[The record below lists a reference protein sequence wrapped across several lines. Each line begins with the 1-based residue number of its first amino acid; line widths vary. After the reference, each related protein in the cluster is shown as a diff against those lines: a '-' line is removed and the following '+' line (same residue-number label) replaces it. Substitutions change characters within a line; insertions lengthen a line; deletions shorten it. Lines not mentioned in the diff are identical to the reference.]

1 MLQTIVGMIRLL
13 NRVIS
18 EGMRRQVTQVALA
31 LAVTALLACR
41 DTEPPPASRPT
52 EQTIKVAV
60 IGGMVETGFWQAL
73 AERYQAA
80 SSNRIEVVASGP
92 KSIVVDAFRRGGI
105 DLITVHACDAMI
117 NLVADGIARDPQPW
131 ARNDLV
137 IVGPTADPAGIRGEH
152 DAVAAISRIVSA
164 RAPLLVH
171 ASQGADG
178 VLHDLQEVGHIV
190 LDPGATL
197 LFVED
202 KQHRVLERAAALSAY
217 TMVGRIP
224 WITGKLKASG
234 IELMVQGDPRLR
246 RPYLVEL
253 SAAASSAALDLA
265 AYLRSPET
273 QRWIATFGRGKYDDQ
288 PLFFPVS
295 LL

>member
-1 MLQTIVGMIRLL
+1 
-13 NRVIS
+13 
-18 EGMRRQVTQVALA
+18 MRAPVTQAALA
-31 LAVTALLACR
+31 LAALLACR
-41 DTEPPPASRPT
+41 DREPPPAPRPT
-52 EQTIKVAV
+52 GQTINVAV
-60 IGGMVETGFWQAL
+60 IGGMIETGFWQAL

-80 SSNRIEVVASGP
+80 RGNRIEVVASGP
-92 KSIVVDAFRRGGI
+92 KPIVIDAFRKGGI

-137 IVGPTADPAGIRGEH
+137 IVGPAADPARIRGEH
-152 DAVAAISRIVSA
+152 DAVAAVSRIVAA

-171 ASQGADG
+171 ASSGADG
-178 VLHDLQEVGHIV
+178 VLHDLQEAGHIT
-190 LDPGATL
+190 LDPGTTV
-197 LFVED
+197 LFAGD
-202 KQHRVLERAAALSAY
+202 NQHRVLERAAALSAY
-217 TMVGRIP
+217 TMIGRIP
-224 WITGKLKASG
+224 WITGKLKAGG

-253 SAAASSAALDLA
+253 SAAASAAALDLA
-265 AYLRSPET
+265 AYLRLPET
-273 QRWIATFGRGKYDDQ
+273 QQWIATFGRGKYDDQ